1 MAAIHDPLLALLLLL
16 AICGLHCSSPGPSCP
31 ESCRCPRPSV
41 LNCSTSGLSVM
52 SPRHIQDL
60 VAELDFSHNLLE
72 GMVAPTRPLRR
83 LRSVRLGNNSITR
96 LSLCIQRQRC
106 VKGHGCVAWAP
117 DLQLLSAERN
127 RLRRLPEGLPALG
140 ALEILQLSFNNISS
154 IQPGELYNLH
164 QLRELH
170 LQHNLISSLQSHAIQ
185 HLKQL
190 KIFDVSFNKLTSLHS
205 SLYLSLRNIAADVN
219 MVGNRWRCDC
229 SMRSIRRW
237 MAYDRSRDI
246 YAKGLVC
253 ADPPV
258 LAGKDLLQLEDDE
271 LICRTP
277 DTEPQL
283 HQDMMVDRGSEVLL
297 SCASEDP
304 LWWTPSSKALKRL
317 QSTLL
322 IHHVMEEDTGLY
334 VCLSKD
340 HKVVSVFHLQ
350 IRANRKPRSVS
361 GNSQLIIPQEPVNK
375 SAEKRNRN
383 ATQSDLTLAVCL
395 SVFITFLVAFILGVL
410 ARPCIDVLW
419 SRITKKKSS
428 PASDS
433 VSSERQY
440 DNEAFSEEEYQEVV
454 QHHRERRVTFSKVD
468 FREGE
473 NMEYYDTIISS
484 GQERTTDDAV
494 IESETVSAKTQQ
506 KDDSGSESDRNGSE
520 VTRELSIQNQED
532 VDIASGSKVEQR
544 RGSSCSFGS
553 SLYDEVSH
561 EDQFIHKP
569 FEREKDSVQQR
580 GNSYKL
586 NNKPQTLNDSTS
598 EIGRGVADTEL
609 WQESEEQF
617 DFSDSVRSTSPRT
630 SSRIGSFN
638 HSEQIVKRGTLKTEE
653 SSSSNSYV
661 SDNEP
666 SHYTVNPDEED
677 VEEEQRRS
685 QTEARVSVPQRSDRL
700 PPLRSKHFSSP
711 QSSVTD
717 DDSGAYPVHLSGSSG
732 ESDVEH
738 TPKKPNLVVHVKSP
752 SSMSFPGE
760 NETHVKRQ
768 RSPAINNPETHW
780 PTLDVEHIP
789 RINRHLDIKRT
800 HSLSSSDSEESTK
813 PDPELSW
820 PAINVLDTKAPGD
833 YAQTANH
840 RNRPGIVGTSG
851 VPSLSSSS
859 DSEKWTENTKVFY
872 ELDATAAQHRT
883 KEGWPVLDLERP
895 IPVQRRLDIK
905 SPTLDLSSSSD
916 SEDATTNHITEH
928 WLKTTNVTSYP
939 IKGPPTQSHEPQT
952 HWPSVDLEDSFRI
965 KRRLDFKVPSP
976 ASEFSFSSDSDNETI
991 KSITKQEHG
1000 ATNVTKYRTKIL
1012 QKPTEQPQGP
1022 WPLLNLEDSFRI
1034 KRRLDFKVPLLTSDS
1049 LISSNRENE
1058 TTIHITEQEQGSTN
1072 VARHPI
1078 KASPRPSHEPQILW
1092 PSVDLEDSFK
1102 IKRRLDFKV
1111 PSPASEFSFSSDS
1124 DNETIKSI
1132 TKEQGTTNVT
1142 KYRIKTL
1149 PIPTEQPQ
1157 GPWPLLNLE
1166 DSFRIKRR
1174 LDFKVPSLSSDSLIS
1189 SNRENETTIHITKQE
1204 QGSTNVARHPIKASP
1219 RTSYEPQRLWPSVD
1233 LEDSFRIKRR
1243 LDFKVPSPA
1252 SEFSF
1257 NSDSDNET
1265 IKSITKEQGAT
1276 NVSKY
1281 HIKTLPTPTEQP
1293 QGPWPL
1299 LNLEDSF
1306 RIKRRLNFKVPSL
1319 TSDSLI
1325 SSNRENETTIHM
1337 TKQEQGSTNVASN
1350 PVKASP
1356 RPSHELQ
1363 RLWPSVDLE
1372 DSFRIKRR
1380 LDFKVSSQTS
1390 DSSSS
1395 NSGDKTTNHII
1406 KQEQMATNVTGY
1418 PIKTSPKDSPK
1429 GPWPSLDLEESFRV
1443 KRCLAFKVQSQ
1454 TSDRLSSSGIEEET
1468 TNRVSEQKQK
1478 TINITRYPIQ
1488 EPLTPS
1494 HEPQRVWPSVDF
1506 EDSFRIKR
1514 RLDFKVP
1521 SPTTDSSSSYNDNE
1535 TTNCITKQ
1543 EQGSTNVIRYPIKT
1557 LPTPTEQPQGP
1568 WPSLNLEGSLRIKR
1582 HLAFKVQSPT
1592 SDLLSSSQIV
1602 EEITNPVSEQKQ
1614 KTTIITKYPIK
1625 RPSTQSHEP
1634 QGLWPSVDFEDS
1646 FRIKRRLDFKV
1657 PSQTSDS
1664 SSSNNS
1670 EDETT
1675 NRITKQEQVTTNV
1688 TPYPIKPAPKDPP
1701 LGHWPILDLEESF
1714 RVKRRLDF
1722 KEQLPSDQLSSS
1734 DSENETTNH
1743 ITKQEQQTNVTRY
1756 SIKGPPTQSHEPQ
1769 GLWPSVDL
1777 EDSFRIKRRLD
1788 FRVLIP
1794 VSDMSSRSY
1803 TEDETTNRITKPTQK
1818 ETNVAWQPIK
1828 ITTTRSHERQ
1838 GPWPSLDL
1846 EDFFRIKRRLDIK
1859 VTSPIS
1865 YSRATNA
1872 TLSSSDSRTT
1882 NLSRHPVKLLPTPSH
1897 GPQGPWPTLDLV
1909 DSFQIKRRLDFKV
1922 SSPKYAFSSDS
1933 ETTNSVTKLEPRATN
1948 VVRYPINVSPTL
1960 SHEQHGPRSSLDLED
1975 SLRIKRRLD
1984 IKGPSPTLNL
1994 ETTNVLRNAAK
2005 GPPTQ
2010 SYEPPRH
2017 WSTPT
2022 SDASSRRDSEDETKS
2037 MTVHTTRQDQ
2047 DKRWPALELKR
2058 NPRIQGRLDI
2068 RASSPP
2074 PSRTTGSDS
2083 VGETPAHVE
2092 TNVQLPSNK
2101 SQYAGTQ
2108 WPSVDLG
2115 RGTRITRRLDF
2126 KPTRSSADRKD
2137 HTLGG
2142 NPPSSSDEQEDMLE
2156 LAGDTKTM
2164 PRSNLVIKRRL
2175 DIRAPS
2181 LQSHLSSSSLFS
2193 EARHSESST
2202 SDVEYKN
2209 KDPKD
2214 SPKGSH
2220 KSPVISFPHSPKKDP
2235 YITLKKYSVVAED
2248 AGDKTTS
2255 MTPQINPELESQ
2267 WANMQLGFSR
2277 FRKRLEITS
2286 HARVPTALSSSSHPP
2301 DSPSSPSWRGIQH
2314 TESPLDTD
2322 RKSRLSSVLP
2332 AVGIQP
2338 PAGLQELRSS
2348 SSSEN
2353 EAESIDYTWRRDKLP
2368 TPSLHGTKTAS
2379 THANVSTN
2387 SQTQID
2393 GTLQHSLPDLNVDIS
2408 LMTTPQPTDHM
2419 SNNEMMDDTA
2429 MYPSYSP
2436 IQYRRLIIKASSLP
2450 STTSSTGEV
2459 TTQHGSSYS
2468 TRYQY
2473 PSLAPRTAPS
2483 QSFQDVLNRQFRPF
2497 KSTIEDDQTSE
2508 IRWTGVGG
2516 RLSDLSI
2523 GQQQE
2528 LQTTSSDS
2536 LPSVR
2541 TDAMRNRQ
2549 TADKKEMRGLS
2560 ALRAMSS
2567 ERHTWEREESV
2578 DPLPPSDALGRFQHE
2593 SELLF
2598 SARSASSRATDFSY
2612 DIPRYRTHAQP
2623 AQEIPPPIPETP
2635 LPDEAVELSGR
2646 SAQKTETRSVYR
2658 SDISQ
2663 V

>member
-1 MAAIHDPLLALLLLL
+1 
-16 AICGLHCSSPGPSCP
+16 
-31 ESCRCPRPSV
+31 
-41 LNCSTSGLSVM
+41 
-52 SPRHIQDL
+52 
-60 VAELDFSHNLLE
+60 
-72 GMVAPTRPLRR
+72 
-83 LRSVRLGNNSITR
+83 
-96 LSLCIQRQRC
+96 
-106 VKGHGCVAWAP
+106 
-117 DLQLLSAERN
+117 
-127 RLRRLPEGLPALG
+127 
-140 ALEILQLSFNNISS
+140 
-154 IQPGELYNLH
+154 
-164 QLRELH
+164 
-170 LQHNLISSLQSHAIQ
+170 
-185 HLKQL
+185 
-190 KIFDVSFNKLTSLHS
+190 
-205 SLYLSLRNIAADVN
+205 

-229 SMRSIRRW
+229 SMRNIRRW

-283 HQDMMVDRGSEVLL
+283 HQDIMVDRGSEVLL

-304 LWWTPSSKALKRL
+304 LWWTPSSKAMKRL

-322 IHHVMEEDTGLY
+322 ISDVTEEDTGLY

-361 GNSQLIIPQEPVNK
+361 GSSQLIIPQVPANR

-383 ATQSDLTLAVCL
+383 AKQSDLTLAVCL

-433 VSSERQY
+433 VSSARQY
-440 DNEAFSEEEYQEVV
+440 DNEAYSEEESQEVV

-484 GQERTTDDAV
+484 GQERTDDAV

-520 VTRELSIQNQED
+520 VTREHSRQNQEV
-532 VDIASGSKVEQR
+532 VDIASGSKVEKR
-544 RGSSCSFGS
+544 RGSSCSLGS

-569 FEREKDSVQQR
+569 FEREKDTVQQR
-580 GNSYKL
+580 GNSYKS
-586 NNKPQTLNDSTS
+586 NKPQTLNDTTS

-638 HSEQIVKRGTLKTEE
+638 HSEQIVKLGTLKREE
-653 SSSSNSYV
+653 SSSSSSYV

-685 QTEARVSVPQRSDRL
+685 QTEARVSVPQRPDNGDGRL

-711 QSSVTD
+711 QSSDTD
-717 DDSGAYPVHLSGSSG
+717 DDSGAYPAHPSCSSG
-732 ESDVEH
+732 ESSEEH
-738 TPKKPNLVVHVKSP
+738 TPKNPIVVVDVKSP
-752 SSMSFPGE
+752 SAMSFLGE
-760 NETHVKRQ
+760 DETHVKRQ
-768 RSPAINNPETHW
+768 RSPAINDPETHW

-800 HSLSSSDSEESTK
+800 HSLSSSDSEDSTR
-813 PDPELSW
+813 PDPELLW

-840 RNRPGIVGTSG
+840 RNRPRPGVVGTSG

-859 DSEKWTENTKVFY
+859 DSEKRTEDTKVSY
-872 ELDATAAQHRT
+872 EMDATTARHRT

-928 WLKTTNVTSYP
+928 ELKTTNVTSYP
-939 IKGPPTQSHEPQT
+939 IKGPPTPSHEPQRL
-952 HWPSVDLEDSFRI
+952 WPSVDLEDSFRI
-965 KRRLDFKVPSP
+965 KRRLDFKVLAP
-976 ASEFSFSSDSDNETI
+976 ASEFSFSSDTDNEMI
-991 KSITKQEHG
+991 KSITKQEQG
-1000 ATNVTKYRTKIL
+1000 A
-1012 QKPTEQPQGP
+1012 
-1022 WPLLNLEDSFRI
+1022 
-1034 KRRLDFKVPLLTSDS
+1034 
-1049 LISSNRENE
+1049 
-1058 TTIHITEQEQGSTN
+1058 
-1072 VARHPI
+1072 
-1078 KASPRPSHEPQILW
+1078 
-1092 PSVDLEDSFK
+1092 
-1102 IKRRLDFKV
+1102 
-1111 PSPASEFSFSSDS
+1111 
-1124 DNETIKSI
+1124 
-1132 TKEQGTTNVT
+1132 TNVT

-1149 PIPTEQPQ
+1149 PTPTEQPQ
-1157 GPWPLLNLE
+1157 GPWPLVNLE

-1174 LDFKVPSLSSDSLIS
+1174 LDFKVPSLTSDSLIS
-1189 SNRENETTIHITKQE
+1189 SNRENETTIRITKQE
-1204 QGSTNVARHPIKASP
+1204 QGSKNVARNPVKALPTSSHEPQRRWPSVDLEDSFRIKRCLDFKVQSPTSDWLSNSSIEEETIDRVSEQKQNTTNITRYPIKGPPTPSHEPQRLWPSVDLEDSFRIKRRLDFKVTSPTTNFSSSSDSDNETTNRITKQDQGATNVARNPVKASP
-1219 RTSYEPQRLWPSVD
+1219 RPSHEPQRLWPSVD

-1243 LDFKVPSPA
+1243 LDFKVPSPT
-1252 SEFSF
+1252 SESSSS
-1257 NSDSDNET
+1257 NSGDKTTNGI
-1265 IKSITKEQGAT
+1265 IKQEQMAT
-1276 NVSKY
+1276 NVTRY
-1281 HIKTLPTPTEQP
+1281 PIKMSPKNPP
-1293 QGPWPL
+1293 QGPWPSL
-1299 LNLEDSF
+1299 DLEESF
-1306 RIKRRLNFKVPSL
+1306 RIKRCLAFKVQSP
-1319 TSDSLI
+1319 TSDWL
-1325 SSNRENETTIHM
+1325 SSSEIEEETIDRVSEQ
-1337 TKQEQGSTNVASN
+1337 KQNTTNITRY
-1350 PVKASP
+1350 PIKGP
-1356 RPSHELQ
+1356 PTPSHEPQ

-1380 LDFKVSSQTS
+1380 LDFKVTSPTTNFSSSSDSDNETTNRITKQDQGATNVARNPVKASPRPSHEPQRLWPSVDLEDSFRIKRRLDFKVPSPTS
-1390 DSSSS
+1390 ESSSS
-1395 NSGDKTTNHII
+1395 NSGDKTTNDII
-1406 KQEQMATNVTGY
+1406 KQEQMATNVTRY
-1418 PIKTSPKDSPK
+1418 PIKMSPKDPPQ
-1429 GPWPSLDLEESFRV
+1429 GPWPSLDLEESFRI
-1443 KRCLAFKVQSQ
+1443 KRCLAFKVQSPTSDWLPSSEIEEETINHLEEQKQKTTNITPYPIKKPPTPSHEPQGPWPSLDLKDSFRIKRYLAFKVQSQ

-1478 TINITRYPIQ
+1478 TINITRYPIK
-1488 EPLTPS
+1488 EPPTPS
-1494 HEPQRVWPSVDF
+1494 HEPQRLWPSVDL

-1521 SPTTDSSSSYNDNE
+1521 PATTDSHSSDSDNE
-1535 TTNCITKQ
+1535 TTNRITKQ
-1543 EQGSTNVIRYPIKT
+1543 EQVSTNVIRYLITT
-1557 LPTPTEQPQGP
+1557 LPTSTEPQGP
-1568 WPSLNLEGSLRIKR
+1568 WPSLNLEDSFRIKR
-1582 HLAFKVQSPT
+1582 HLAFKVQSQT
-1592 SDLLSSSQIV
+1592 SDRLSSSGI
-1602 EEITNPVSEQKQ
+1602 EEETTNRVSEQKQ
-1614 KTTIITKYPIK
+1614 KTTNITKYPIK
-1625 RPSTQSHEP
+1625 RPPTQSHEP
-1634 QGLWPSVDFEDS
+1634 QKLLPSVDLEES
-1646 FRIKRRLDFKV
+1646 FRIKRRIDFKV
-1657 PSQTSDS
+1657 LSQTSDS
-1664 SSSNNS
+1664 SSSNDS
-1670 EDETT
+1670 EDET
-1675 NRITKQEQVTTNV
+1675 NNHIIKQEQVTTNV
-1688 TPYPIKPAPKDPP
+1688 TRYPIKTAPKEPP
-1701 LGHWPILDLEESF
+1701 QGPWPILDLEDVF
-1714 RVKRRLDF
+1714 RLKRRLDF
-1722 KEQLPSDQLSSS
+1722 KEQLASDQLSSS
-1734 DSENETTNH
+1734 DSENETNNH
-1743 ITKQEQQTNVTRY
+1743 VTKQEQNMTRY
-1756 SIKGPPTQSHEPQ
+1756 PIKGSPIPSCEPQ
-1769 GLWPSVDL
+1769 RLWPSVDL

-1788 FRVLIP
+1788 FRVLLP
-1794 VSDMSSRSY
+1794 VSDISSRSY
-1803 TEDETTNRITKPTQK
+1803 SEDETTNRITKQTQK
-1818 ETNVAWQPIK
+1818 EPNVVWQPIK
-1828 ITTTRSHERQ
+1828 ISTTT
-1838 GPWPSLDL
+1838 
-1846 EDFFRIKRRLDIK
+1846 
-1859 VTSPIS
+1859 
-1865 YSRATNA
+1865 
-1872 TLSSSDSRTT
+1872 
-1882 NLSRHPVKLLPTPSH
+1882 SH
-1897 GPQGPWPTLDLV
+1897 GPQGPWPTLDLE
-1909 DSFQIKRRLDFKV
+1909 DYFQIKRRLDFKV
-1922 SSPKYAFSSDS
+1922 SSPTYAFSSDS

-1948 VVRYPINVSPTL
+1948 VVWHPINVSPTL

-1975 SLRIKRRLD
+1975 SFRIKRRLD
-1984 IKGPSPTLNL
+1984 IKGPSPILNS
-1994 ETTNVLRNAAK
+1994 ETTSVLRHPAK

-2010 SYEPPRH
+2010 SYEAPRL

-2022 SDASSRRDSEDETKS
+2022 SDSSSRRESEDETKS
-2037 MTVHTTRQDQ
+2037 VTVHTTSQDQ
-2047 DKRWPALELKR
+2047 DKRWPALGIKR
-2058 NPRIQGRLDI
+2058 NPRIQRRLDI

-2074 PSRTTGSDS
+2074 PSRTTGSNS

-2092 TNVQLPSNK
+2092 TIVQLSSNK

-2115 RGTRITRRLDF
+2115 RGTRIKRRLDF
-2126 KPTRSSADRKD
+2126 KQTRSSADRKD
-2137 HTLGG
+2137 HTFGG

-2181 LQSHLSSSSLFS
+2181 PQSHLSSSSVSS

-2202 SDVEYKN
+2202 SNVEYKN

-2214 SPKGSH
+2214 LPKGSY

-2235 YITLKKYSVVAED
+2235 YITLEKYSVAED
-2248 AGDKTTS
+2248 AGDKTIS
-2255 MTPQINPELESQ
+2255 MTPNINPELESQ

-2286 HARVPTALSSSSHPP
+2286 HARVPTALSSSHPP
-2301 DSPSSPSWRGIQH
+2301 DSPSSPSSKSSGWRGIEH
-2314 TESPLDTD
+2314 TESPRDETD

-2332 AVGIQP
+2332 GVGVQP
-2338 PAGLQELRSS
+2338 PAALQELRSS

-2353 EAESIDYTWRRDKLP
+2353 EVESIDYTWRRDKLP
-2368 TPSLHGTKTAS
+2368 TPSLYGTKPAPTKLQTEKS
-2379 THANVSTN
+2379 QVSVFPNANVSTN
-2387 SQTQID
+2387 SQRQIEKSD
-2393 GTLQHSLPDLNVDIS
+2393 GTLQHSLIDLNVDVS
-2408 LMTTPQPTDHM
+2408 RMTTPQSTDHT
-2419 SNNEMMDDTA
+2419 STNEMMDDTA
-2429 MYPSYSP
+2429 TYPSYSP

-2450 STTSSTGEV
+2450 STTSSTREV
-2459 TTQHGSSYS
+2459 TTKHGSSYS

-2473 PSLAPRTAPS
+2473 PSLGPRTAPS

-2497 KSTIEDDQTSE
+2497 KSATEEDLTSE
-2508 IRWTGVGG
+2508 MRWSGVSG

-2528 LQTTSSDS
+2528 LQTTSSNS
-2536 LPSVR
+2536 LSSVS
-2541 TDAMRNRQ
+2541 TDAMWNRR
-2549 TADKKEMRGLS
+2549 TADKREKRGLS

-2567 ERHTWEREESV
+2567 ERETWDREESV
-2578 DPLPPSDALGRFQHE
+2578 DPPSDALGSFQHE

-2646 SAQKTETRSVYR
+2646 SAQKTETISFYR